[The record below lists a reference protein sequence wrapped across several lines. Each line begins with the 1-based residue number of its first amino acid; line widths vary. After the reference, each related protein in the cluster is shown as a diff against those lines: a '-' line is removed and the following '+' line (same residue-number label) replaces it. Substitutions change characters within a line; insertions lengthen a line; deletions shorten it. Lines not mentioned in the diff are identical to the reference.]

1 MVDFMGTLCKKRE
14 YEVPKGLR
22 PPPTVNA
29 ILGQEADMV
38 VLVITATTRST
49 GAGFTSDERWL
60 NVMLS
65 RHKCALVIFSDIDTV
80 SYKGKGK
87 GKAERVM
94 LPNGEVSFQ
103 KARMLKDVH
112 KTLAEAGRVAVV
124 DCKPNEGKRK
134 AEDEGAR

>member
-1 MVDFMGTLCKKRE
+1 MVDVMGTLCKKRE

-29 ILGQEADMV
+29 TQGQEADMV
-38 VLVITATTRST
+38 VVITATTRGA
-49 GAGFTSDERWL
+49 GAGFTSDERRL

-80 SYKGKGK
+80 NYKGKGK
-87 GKAERVM
+87 GKKERVM
-94 LPNGEVSFQ
+94 LPHGEVSFQ
-103 KARMLKDVH
+103 KARMLKYVH
-112 KTLAEAGRVAVV
+112 KTLAEAGHVAVV
-124 DCKPNEGKRK
+124 DCKPNKGKRK